1 MIENKKLQRIHEEAC
16 IRTSEA
22 LAKLIGRQAIV
33 DITNPKLKKVKELTL
48 PINSGEAI
56 AAVCLP
62 IGGEVKGAGLLLFS
76 QETAFSLSE
85 LLIKRVPGTTGE
97 LTELGKSALEELG
110 NIVCGTYFTTLSN
123 RAGNKMIERIP
134 QFTFDKLPVIL
145 EQAVTKFTEKIEDVL
160 AIGADFNFTVPTY
173 KGHLF
178 KSYFLVLFEIRQLEA
193 ISSSLQEVMA

>member
-1 MIENKKLQRIHEEAC
+1 MMENKKLQRIHEEAC

-22 LAKLIGRQAIV
+22 LAKLIGRQAII
-33 DITNPKLKKVKELTL
+33 DITSPELKKVKELTL
-48 PINSGEAI
+48 PINSTEAI

-85 LLIKRVPGTTGE
+85 LLIKKAPGTTGE

-123 RAGNKMIERIP
+123 RVGNKMFERIP
-134 QFTFDKLPVIL
+134 QFTFDKLPAIL
-145 EQAVTKFTEKIEDVL
+145 EQTITKFTEKIEDVL
-160 AIGADFNFTVPTY
+160 AMGADFNFTVPAY

-178 KSYFLVLFEIRQLEA
+178 ETYFLVLFEIRQLEA
-193 ISSSLQEVMA
+193 ILNSLQEVIA